1 MYLMSFLSLI
11 QCKGIPFLHVY
22 DKQEDGLNIAYTHPP
37 PPPVPPRNY
46 QMVNASTYKH
56 VHLIISIARL

>member
-1 MYLMSFLSLI
+1 MYIMSSLSLV

-46 QMVNASTYKH
+46 QMVNIST
-56 VHLIISIARL
+56 